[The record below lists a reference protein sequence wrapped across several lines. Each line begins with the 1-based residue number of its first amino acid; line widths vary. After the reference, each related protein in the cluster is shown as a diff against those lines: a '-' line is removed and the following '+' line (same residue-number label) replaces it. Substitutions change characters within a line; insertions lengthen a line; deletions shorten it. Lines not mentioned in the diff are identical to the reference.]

1 MRSLV
6 CLWIGQVSGKNEAA
20 HEKRTHTMSPIT
32 EFMEQLA
39 FIFSTGQA
47 TEHSYRSA
55 FEKLFSGLGSGIH
68 ALNEPKRVECGAPDF
83 IISRNGLTIGHVEA
97 KDIDISLRNLKGT
110 NKEQLSR
117 YRKALP
123 NLIYT
128 NGLDWDFYRDGLL
141 VESVSIGELDEK
153 ILKRT
158 NEYERLLG
166 VLDSFLTHKG
176 QKISSPK
183 ILAEI
188 MAGKATLIKDV
199 LTKAI
204 LNEKLEDGGDLLGQ
218 YSAFKQHLIHD
229 VTPSDF
235 SDIYAE
241 TIAYGMFAARL
252 HDHTPET
259 FSRAEALELLPKSNP
274 FLRSLFG
281 YIAGPELDD
290 RLKWIID
297 DLADVFAS
305 ADMNKL
311 MRGFGSLTGRQDPFL
326 HFYETFLAAYNPGK
340 RKARGVWY
348 TPEPVV
354 NFIVRAVDSVLQ
366 TEFDLEDGL
375 ADLSKIIVEWDS
387 GQNDKKG
394 KPLKFK
400 KEVHR
405 VQVLD
410 PATGTGTFLA
420 ETIKQIAP
428 KVKAAGAG
436 VWSKYIEQDLIP
448 RLHGFELLMASYAMC
463 HTKLD
468 MVLTELGYKP
478 STNPPRLS
486 VFLTNSLEEGERD
499 VRDLF
504 MAQWLTRE
512 AREANNIKRQAPI
525 MCVIGNPPYSGESAN
540 KGEWISELLSA
551 YKVEPG
557 GKQKLQERNSK
568 WLNDDYVK
576 FIRLAEQAIAKN
588 GDGVLGYITNNGY
601 LDNPTFRGMRWH
613 LLTTFD
619 KIFVLDL
626 HGSSK
631 KKEISPDGSPDKNV
645 FDIQQGVSVI
655 VAVRQKITKG
665 KKELASLF
673 HRDLWGSRSSKYEAL
688 WEIGLEDEAWTE
700 IVPTLPNFLF
710 VPQNQDLKQRYDE
723 GFSIV
728 DFMPLRSV
736 GIVTAR
742 DALTID
748 MDKDKLW
755 ARVKNF
761 REIGPEEARAKYKLG
776 PDAQDWKVESAQK
789 DINENF
795 SEDFI
800 VKIAYR
806 PYDSRWTYYTGT
818 SRGFH
823 CRPRAEVMKHMAG
836 KDNLALCIP
845 GQSKDGVGGFVVA
858 SVAGHKAFSAYDI
871 NSLFP
876 LYVYSEDGLDRV
888 FNFEPK
894 LLQKMQKI
902 AGEKGCP
909 LPSEVDVFDY
919 IYSVLNWPSYKAIYT
934 EFLKSDFPRIPWPK
948 SPEFFNSMVNHGK
961 QLREMHLLV
970 PSALGSALYPFIGEG
985 EATVEIVKFDDGKI
999 WINSGQYFDNVDF
1012 DIWSCAVGGYRPL
1025 EKWLKDRKGCSLNYT
1040 EIKYYQSIIKSI
1052 VGTMKVRN
1060 EMPEYDI
1067 LLQ

>member
-1 MRSLV
+1 
-6 CLWIGQVSGKNEAA
+6 
-20 HEKRTHTMSPIT
+20 MSPIT
-32 EFMEQLA
+32 QFMEQLA
-39 FIFSTGQA
+39 FIFGTGQA

-55 FEKLFSGLGSGIH
+55 FEKLFAGLGPNIH

-83 IISRNGLTIGHVEA
+83 IINKNGLTIGHVEA
-97 KDIDISLRNLKGT
+97 KDINVSLRNMKGA
-110 NKEQLSR
+110 NKDQLIR

-128 NGLDWDFYRDGLL
+128 NGLDWDFYREGVL
-141 VESVSIGELDEK
+141 VESVTIGELGGK
-153 ILKRT
+153 ILKRPT
-158 NEYERLLG
+158 EYARLIG

-183 ILAEI
+183 LLAEI

-204 LNEKLEDGGDLLGQ
+204 STEKLDDSGDLTGQ
-218 YSAFKQHLIHD
+218 YAAFRQHLIHD

-235 SDIYAE
+235 ADIYAE

-252 HDHTPET
+252 HDHTLET

-290 RLKWIID
+290 RLRWIID

-305 ADMNKL
+305 TDINKL
-311 MRGFGSLTGRQDPFL
+311 MKGFGSLTGRQDPFL
-326 HFYETFLAAYNPGK
+326 HFYETFLAAYNPTK

-366 TEFDLEDGL
+366 KEFNLEEGL
-375 ADLSKIIVEWDS
+375 ADLSKIIVDWDS

-394 KPLKFK
+394 KPIKFK

-420 ETIKQIAP
+420 EAIKQIAP
-428 KVKAAGAG
+428 KVKETGAG
-436 VWSKYIEQDLIP
+436 VWSKYIEEDLIP

-478 STNPPRLS
+478 TNNPPRLS

-512 AREANNIKRQAPI
+512 AREANTIKRQAPI

-540 KGEWISELLSA
+540 KGEWISGLLNA

-588 GDGVLGYITNNGY
+588 GDGILGYITNNGY

-619 KIFVLDL
+619 KIYVLDL

-631 KKEISPDGSPDKNV
+631 KKEVSPDGSPDKNV

-655 VAVRQKITKG
+655 IAVRQKNGKG

-673 HRDLWGSRSSKYEAL
+673 HRDLWGSRNSKYEAL
-688 WEIGLEDEAWTE
+688 WDMKLEDKAWTE
-700 IVPTLPNFLF
+700 IIPTLPNLLF
-710 VPQNQDLKQRYDE
+710 TPQNQDLKQRYDE

-748 MDKDKLW
+748 MDKDRLW
-755 ARVKNF
+755 ARVKDF
-761 REIGPEEARAKYKLG
+761 SELGVDEARAKYKLG
-776 PDAQDWKVESAQK
+776 PDAQDWKVASAQK
-789 DINENF
+789 DTKENLC
-795 SEDFI
+795 EDLL
-800 VKIAYR
+800 VKMAYR
-806 PYDSRWTYYTGT
+806 PYDIRWTYYTGT

-845 GQSKDGVGGFVVA
+845 GQSKDGVGGFIVS
-858 SVAGHKAFSAYDI
+858 SVAGHKTFSAYDI

-876 LYVYSEDGLDRV
+876 LYVYSADGDGRAY
-888 FNFEPK
+888 NFEPTLLHK
-894 LLQKMQKI
+894 LQNV
-902 AGEKGCP
+902 AGKKGAAS
-909 LPSEVDVFDY
+909 PSEAEIFDY
-919 IYSVLNWPSYKAIYT
+919 IYAVLNWTPYKNTYN
-934 EFLKSDFPRIPWPK
+934 EFLRQDFPRIPWPE
-948 SPEFFNSMVNHGK
+948 SPEFFSSMALFGK
-961 QLREMHLLV
+961 RFREMHLLV
-970 PSALGSALYPFIGEG
+970 PGALGSAIYPFIGDG
-985 EATVEIVKFDDGKI
+985 DAIVENVKFDGSKI
-999 WINSGQYFDNVDF
+999 WINAEQYFDNVNLE
-1012 DIWSCAVGGYRPL
+1012 IWSFLVGGYQPL
-1025 EKWLKDRKGCSLNYT
+1025 AKWLKDRKGHPLAYAD
-1040 EIKYYQSIIKSI
+1040 IKYYQSMLKSI
-1052 VGTMKVRN
+1052 AGTISVRN
-1060 EMPEYDI
+1060 EMPDYGSV
-1067 LLQ
+1067 L

>member
-1 MRSLV
+1 
-6 CLWIGQVSGKNEAA
+6 
-20 HEKRTHTMSPIT
+20 MSPIT
-32 EFMEQLA
+32 QFMEQLA
-39 FIFSTGQA
+39 FIFGTGQA

-83 IISRNGLTIGHVEA
+83 IISKNGLTIGHVET
-97 KDIDISLRNLKGT
+97 KDIDVSLRNFKGA
-110 NKEQLSR
+110 NKDQLIR

-128 NGLDWDFYRDGLL
+128 NGLDWDFYRDGVL
-141 VESVSIGELDEK
+141 VESVRIGELDEK
-153 ILKRT
+153 VLQRPHD
-158 NEYERLLG
+158 YEKLLG

-176 QKISSPK
+176 QKITSPK
-183 ILAEI
+183 VLAEI
-188 MAGKATLIKDV
+188 MAGKAALIKDV
-199 LTKAI
+199 LTKAVSD
-204 LNEKLEDGGDLLGQ
+204 EEGGDGGDLSGQ
-218 YSAFKQHLIHD
+218 YLAFKQHLIHD

-252 HDHTPET
+252 HDHTLET

-274 FLRSLFG
+274 FLKSLFG

-305 ADMNKL
+305 TDINRL

-326 HFYETFLAAYNPGK
+326 HFYETFLAAYNPDK

-366 TEFDLEDGL
+366 TEFGLEDGI
-375 ADLSKIIVEWDS
+375 ADLSKITVDWDS

-394 KPLKFK
+394 KPIKFK

-405 VQVLD
+405 VQILD

-420 ETIKQIAP
+420 EAIKQIAP
-428 KVKAAGAG
+428 KVKATGAGA
-436 VWSKYIEQDLIP
+436 WSKYIEQDLIP

-478 STNPPRLS
+478 TDNPPRLS

-512 AREANNIKRQAPI
+512 AREANTIKRQAPI

-540 KGEWISELLSA
+540 KGEWISGLLNA

-631 KKEISPDGSPDKNV
+631 KKETSPDGSPDKNV
-645 FDIQQGVSVI
+645 FDIQQGVSI
-655 VAVRQKITKG
+655 IIAIRQKSTNTKREFA
-665 KKELASLF
+665 KLF
-673 HRDLWGSRSSKYEAL
+673 HRNLWGSRSFKYEAL
-688 WEIGLEDEAWTE
+688 WGMELSDGGWTE
-700 IVPTLPNFLF
+700 ILPTLPNLLF
-710 VPQNQDLKQRYDE
+710 TPQNQDLKQMYDE

-748 MDKDKLW
+748 MDKDRLW
-755 ARVKNF
+755 ARINNF
-761 REIGPEEARAKYKLG
+761 REIGVEEARTKYKLG
-776 PDAQDWKVESAQK
+776 PDAQDWKVEAAQK
-789 DINENF
+789 DIKDNF
-795 SEDFI
+795 SEELI
-800 VKIAYR
+800 VKMAYR
-806 PYDSRWTYYTGT
+806 PYDVRWTYYTGT

-823 CRPRAEVMKHMAG
+823 CRPRAEVMRHMAG
-836 KDNLALCIP
+836 KENLALCIP

-858 SVAGHKAFSAYDI
+858 SVAGHKSFSAYDI

-876 LYVYSEDGLDRV
+876 LYVYSEDGLSRK
-888 FNFEPK
+888 FNFEPA

-902 AGEKGCP
+902 VGIEGRP
-909 LPSEVDVFDY
+909 LPSEVEIFDY
-919 IYSVLNWPSYKAIYT
+919 IYAILNWPSYKAAYS
-934 EFLKSDFPRIPWPK
+934 EFLKSNFPKIPWPQ
-948 SPEFFNSMVNHGK
+948 SPDFFNLMVSHGK
-961 QLREMHLLV
+961 RLREIHLLV
-970 PSALGSALYPFIGEG
+970 PGALGSAIYPFLGEG
-985 EATVEIVKFDDGKI
+985 DATVDNVKFNDGKI
-999 WINSGQYFDNVDF
+999 WINAEQYFDNIDP
-1012 DIWSCAVGGYRPL
+1012 DIWSCAVGGYQPL
-1025 EKWLKDRKGCSLNYT
+1025 AKWLKDRKGYSLSYVD
-1040 EIKYYQSIIKSI
+1040 IKYYQSIIKSI
-1052 VGTMKVRN
+1052 AGTLEIRN
-1060 EMPEYDI
+1060 EMSEYSVI
-1067 LLQ
+1067 E